1 MSGHPLSGVS
11 RVPPGDSWTTLA
23 ERRRTP
29 STAIWLALLL
39 FLFLARLPSLVQ
51 PAGGDQGLYAYEGQ
65 RILAGDVMYR
75 DMWDQKPPAIAF
87 IYASLLAIRDH
98 EAVVPMADLVCAAAV
113 ALMLVSIGRRRFSPT
128 VGYGAAA
135 CYVLLGD
142 PYLQRLSGLF
152 VRAQCEP
159 FINVAICGGLLLLAH
174 TSRTRPRLV
183 AIGIALATAFWLKY
197 NAVAYALPFAAAL
210 WAWSSRPTNARDLTR
225 QACWVALGF
234 LAVGGIVLA
243 YFAAQGALR
252 DLYRATVLYNL
263 GYSNE
268 TYRSPA
274 GVLVYLATF
283 PLERA
288 RVDFLWFIGGLGA
301 VLLVLRARADRSSVV
316 VLSSLLAACLSIAIN
331 GSRDLPNYFVQ
342 AAPSLALCASAG
354 LSTLARS
361 PRWLRYAAAALVV
374 GGLWRIGPDEP
385 AFGMRLASLPGFVE
399 NLQFDLRYARG
410 QMSREAYL
418 QRFSGKKYN
427 ASEIES
433 LSQYIQQA
441 SRPGERVLVFGFSG
455 GSVCW
460 KSHRASASRF
470 FWSMPVIREFDAG
483 RRGYGSE
490 GLLADL
496 NRDPPAV
503 VALQKEEWRSRDF
516 FFEKDS
522 LRGWLE
528 GGYRLH
534 HETPMFSVWLRR

>member
-1 MSGHPLSGVS
+1 M
-11 RVPPGDSWTTLA
+11 PPGDSWSDLT
-23 ERRRTP
+23 ERRRSR
-29 STAIWLALLL
+29 STAIWGALLL
-39 FLFLARLPSLVQ
+39 VLLLVRLPSLVQ

-87 IYASLLAIRDH
+87 IYASLLTIWDH
-98 EAVVPMADLVCAAAV
+98 EAVVPIADLACAAAV
-113 ALMLVSIGRRRFSPT
+113 ALMLVSIGRLRFSAA

-135 CYVLLGD
+135 CYLLLGN

-174 TSRTRPRLV
+174 PSRSKAHLV
-183 AIGIALATAFWLKY
+183 AAGIALGTAFWLKY
-197 NAVAYALPFAAAL
+197 NAVAYVLPFAAAL
-210 WAWSSRPTNARDLTR
+210 WAWSSRTTTTRDILTR

-234 LAVGGIVLA
+234 MAVGGIVLA
-243 YFAAQGALR
+243 YFAAHGALQ
-252 DLYRATVLYNL
+252 DLYLATVLYNL

-288 RVDFLWFIGGLGA
+288 RGDFLWFIGGLGA
-301 VLLVLRARADRSSVV
+301 ILLVPRARADRSSVV
-316 VLSSLLAACLSIAIN
+316 VLTSLLAACLSIAIN

-385 AFGMRLASLPGFVE
+385 LFGMRLASLPGFVE
-399 NLQFDLRYARG
+399 NLRFDLRYARG

-418 QRFSGKKYN
+418 ERFSGKRYN

-441 SRPGERVLVFGFSG
+441 SRPGERVFVFGFSG

-470 FWSMPVIREFDAG
+470 FWSMPVIREFGAG

-496 NRDPPAV
+496 HRDPPAV

-516 FFEKDS
+516 FFDRDS

-528 GGYRLH
+528 SGYRLH